1 MNERNTRFSSRPV
14 RVGFPLGFA
23 IFVLPIVF
31 AWVTLMRGYS
41 RTARVLSFLW
51 LGFCVFCWVVGSVA
65 STVTLPDEPQGA
77 EPEVS
82 AIVPEKTAEELAI
95 ERKADLQREYERDP
109 EKALTLDVRG
119 TKGGFETVLLISGSV
134 SSAADFD
141 VKDVEIVCELFA
153 NSGTRVGRVSETL
166 YEVIPA
172 NGTKRFSELN
182 MGFMGGAGQVATFE
196 CTARRAAKA

>member
-1 MNERNTRFSSRPV
+1 MNERNNRFASRPV

-51 LGFCVFCWVVGSVA
+51 LGFCVLGWMVGSVV
-65 STVTLPDEPQGA
+65 STVTLPDGPQGA

-82 AIVPEKTAEELAI
+82 AVVPEKTAEELAL
-95 ERKADLQREYERDP
+95 EREAELQREYERDP

-141 VKDVEIVCELFA
+141 IKDVEIVCELFA
-153 NSGTRVGRVSETL
+153 NSGTRVGRVTETL

-182 MGFMGGAGQVATFE
+182 MGFMGGAGQVARFD
-196 CTARRAAKA
+196 CAARRAARA